1 MARSRRPR
9 RHHRSTRRTRESRSP
24 APARGPA
31 AMAARATEATDSSR
45 TSTGGRPNASARD
58 SGNAR
63 KSRQA
68 GPQRHRRQP
77 QRQRTGSGQARTGNS
92 GSGCLHRRTAE
103 PAGPD
108 RQRRQRPGR
117 DSPRVFSLGGGVQRP
132 VAGVA
137 GGRSPLCAGEAGGAR
152 TAGVGG
158 IAEQG
163 VPPPTRRTG
172 ANPSYTGNKESD
184 CGRCRV
190 CGFVQGAHWGFTSMC
205 GMAARRAA
213 RGPGQWHH

>member
-1 MARSRRPR
+1 
-9 RHHRSTRRTRESRSP
+9 
-24 APARGPA
+24 
-31 AMAARATEATDSSR
+31 MAARATEATDSSR

-117 DSPRVFSLGGGVQRP
+117 DSPRVFSLGGRGAETRCRRCRGPLPP
-132 VAGVA
+132 VCWRSWRGEDS
-137 GGRSPLCAGEAGGAR
+137 GSGRDRG
-152 TAGVGG
+152 
-158 IAEQG
+158 
-163 VPPPTRRTG
+163 TRRPTANTQNRSQPQLHGQQGKRLRALPGLRLRPRCSLGFYLHVRDGRAASRPRAG
-172 ANPSYTGNKESD
+172 A
-184 CGRCRV
+184 
-190 CGFVQGAHWGFTSMC
+190 
-205 GMAARRAA
+205 MASLKTPASKMDERRSRRAD
-213 RGPGQWHH
+213 RVSSL